1 MKTSARELKDIT
13 KAWLAISVAFSILLT
28 KELFSLEFA
37 INFLISGLTVG
48 LGFLLHEMGHK
59 IMAQKYGC
67 FAEFRSFDIMLVF
80 AVVMSFF
87 GFIFAAPGAVMI
99 SGRVSLERNGR
110 ISAMGPSINF
120 ILAILFLSFGIVS
133 GVGVIKLI
141 SYYGFIINTWLGLFN
156 LIPFWMFDGKKIYQ
170 WSKGIWILMLIF
182 GIMIMVF
189 GQLSNFSS
197 F

>member
-37 INFLISGLTVG
+37 INFLISGLTDG